1 MFRFSK
7 RSAANLSQCA
17 LPLQALMNK
26 ALSKQKSDFTV
37 ICGHRGEK
45 EQNEAYRSGASKL
58 PFPRSKHNVSP
69 SLAIDVVPYP
79 LDWKNIASFKEL
91 AILIK
96 ETWAELTPEEKQG
109 YTLSWGGD
117 WNSFKDYPHWE
128 LRRS

>member
-1 MFRFSK
+1 MY
-7 RSAANLSQCA
+7 
-17 LPLQALMNK
+17 K
-26 ALSKQKSDFTV
+26 ALLKQELDFTV

-45 EQNEAYRSGASKL
+45 EQNEAYRNGTSKL
-58 PFPRSKHNVSP
+58 LFPRSKHNVSP

-79 LDWKNIASFKEL
+79 LDWKNIASFKKL

-128 LRRS
+128 LRRG